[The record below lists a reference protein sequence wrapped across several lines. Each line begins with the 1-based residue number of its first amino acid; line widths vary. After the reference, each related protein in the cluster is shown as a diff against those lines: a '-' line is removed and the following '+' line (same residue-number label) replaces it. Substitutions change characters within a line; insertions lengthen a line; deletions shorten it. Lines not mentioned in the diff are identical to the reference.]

1 MDAIKEM
8 KLKSISEVKFVG
20 EVVSTSEGRFALV
33 VPSFMIEESRDGLYL
48 EGRLVRGRFFL
59 KNGTVFRACRQPVF
73 VYSCAGEIEVDG
85 KNMIAGIQDALE
97 IVTYPT
103 ESIACDSLYRRDF
116 TEVFI
121 TTEPSIIMYSTI
133 FAKEQNELRH
143 LIENRAVELTA

>member
-1 MDAIKEM
+1 
-8 KLKSISEVKFVG
+8 
-20 EVVSTSEGRFALV
+20 
-33 VPSFMIEESRDGLYL
+33 
-48 EGRLVRGRFFL
+48 
-59 KNGTVFRACRQPVF
+59 
-73 VYSCAGEIEVDG
+73 
-85 KNMIAGIQDALE
+85 MIAGIQDALE

-133 FAKEQNELRH
+133 FAKEQNELRQ